1 MFDFG
6 SVESEE
12 ECKDSTFVPT
22 PLQSH
27 LRYEFVET
35 PIDIEDDMPHKY
47 QFIRDGAR
55 LVRKEYYTL
64 ICKMISEL
72 HMSQAQ
78 AEGAVVNT
86 ANELFGRKW
95 KV

>member
-1 MFDFG
+1 MFDLG

-35 PIDIEDDMPHKY
+35 PIDIEDDMSHKY
-47 QFIRDGAR
+47 QFIHKRWG
-55 LVRKEYYTL
+55 
-64 ICKMISEL
+64 
-72 HMSQAQ
+72 
-78 AEGAVVNT
+78 
-86 ANELFGRKW
+86 
-95 KV
+95 KVG